1 MLDLD
6 KATKVKELFLADQT
20 QNVLASAVVDSCC
33 VSVNLASKW
42 QVLEIP
48 VRDNCLEHF
57 KSFVSSDISSFAKL
71 FRQQIRYVR
80 SDSGVETG
88 GQIVSVLRSVEDQVL
103 RKSGRSTEFQ
113 QVRDFNYKIREL
125 ATLTEFLR
133 EARNLFSHDMR
144 TRSDLGWNVAVLGN
158 LLRIL
163 EVAVINENMQQTAAL
178 TTDKAEELLR
188 SYFDNKRP
196 AVGDLE
202 TENVL
207 PEVNSGVSSDLV
219 DYVGRIEDELVSLRD
234 KLPILFQDF
243 TNTFSE
249 ILDRKIILPPPDRA
263 PLQVAQGSNAQT
275 VNETPDA
282 EPPDF
287 FVYESPQEDFS
298 SFFTPE
304 GARREL
310 INIGKEFEFIEY
322 GKYWPGV
329 AASIL
334 QKPIIFEILRLRCRQ
349 IEDVFTSDEV
359 QWRYKRYASYMD
371 KQLELFKPQIN
382 QVLQQIVFPDVLV
395 GH

>member
-322 GKYWPGV
+322 GEYWPGA

-334 QKPIIFEILRLRCRQ
+334 QKPIIFEILRLRCKQ

-359 QWRYKRYASYMD
+359 QWRYKRYSSYMD

-382 QVLQQIVFPDVLV
+382 QVLQQIVFSDALG